1 MGAKCFQGMRN
12 YSRVPNYPKEEFWTC
27 VCGHKNKSCDGL
39 ISHIQKME
47 KNPWHPGHRFSYLM
61 KHGTRY
67 DVVSEAL
74 DRAS

>member
-1 MGAKCFQGMRN
+1 
-12 YSRVPNYPKEEFWTC
+12 
-27 VCGHKNKSCDGL
+27 
-39 ISHIQKME
+39 ME